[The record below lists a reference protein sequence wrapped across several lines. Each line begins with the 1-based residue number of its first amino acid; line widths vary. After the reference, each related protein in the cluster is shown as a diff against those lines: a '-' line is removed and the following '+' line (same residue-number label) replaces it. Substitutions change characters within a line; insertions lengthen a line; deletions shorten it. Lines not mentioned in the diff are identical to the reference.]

1 MEAFKDKWKQ
11 DQADHIA
18 EALQEL
24 LSNPNSSEAIE
35 DALNA
40 LNYAFDTWTEYHEQE
55 KDKWTKLKTRFC
67 SRFV

>member
-24 LSNPNSSEAIE
+24 LSNPNSSEAVE

-55 KDKWTKLKTRFC
+55 KDKWTKLKQLLG